1 MREPKVDVFA
11 NGAVRLGSR
20 VVCDGF
26 AEGYPF
32 RVQTHIHD
40 DHMGQFA
47 RSKGEQDLL
56 MTPETHE
63 LLIAERN
70 ADLAFRDNLHRLPRG
85 TERVLDDGSKL
96 CLVSSNHMLGACQ
109 TALELPDGL
118 RVGYSGD
125 FGWPLET
132 IIEVDE
138 LVVDSTYG
146 SPRSV
151 RQYSQEDA
159 EAYLYELICERLR
172 HGSVHVQAYRGTTE
186 RVLQVVSAGVEVPIV
201 GSEQLVR
208 EVEIYQKYGLGCGR
222 IETLGSATAEC
233 AMEQRAYI
241 RLYAKGDSLGNEH
254 LEGTTI
260 SCSAFMVDV
269 DHPVMRYSDRAYSVA
284 LSNHADFDETLEYV
298 RATGARTV
306 VTDNTKNHGW
316 ELAMAINRCFAS
328 VEARPSTNDPG
339 PRWE

>member
-1 MREPKVDVFA
+1 MHDPRVDVFA

-56 MTPETHE
+56 LTPETHE

-70 ADLAFRDNLHRLPRG
+70 ADLAFRENLFRLARG
-85 TERVLDDGSKL
+85 TERVLDDASKL
-96 CLVSSNHMLGACQ
+96 CLVPSNHMLGACQ
-109 TALELPDGL
+109 VALELRDGR
-118 RVGYSGD
+118 RVGYSSD

-132 IIEVDE
+132 VIEVDE

-146 SPRSV
+146 SPGSV
-151 RQYSQEDA
+151 RQYSQEEA
-159 EAYLYELICERLR
+159 EARLYELVCERLR
-172 HGSVHVQAYRGTTE
+172 HGSVHIQAYRGTTE
-186 RVLQVVSAGVEVPIV
+186 RVLQVVGGGVGVPIV
-201 GSEQLVR
+201 GSELVVR
-208 EVEIYQKYGLGCGR
+208 EAQIYQKYGMGCGQ
-222 IETLGSATAEC
+222 IETLGSEAGKC
-233 AMEQRAYI
+233 ALEQRAYI

-260 SCSAFMVDV
+260 TCSAFMVDV
-269 DHPVMRYSDRAYSVA
+269 DDPVMQYSDRAYSVA
-284 LSNHADFDETLEYV
+284 LSNHADFEETLEYV
-298 RATGARTV
+298 QATGAKIV
-306 VTDNTKNHGW
+306 VTDNTRTHGW
-316 ELAMAINRCFAS
+316 ELAMAINRRLTS
-328 VEARPSTNDPG
+328 VSARPSTNDPG